1 MWLEFKARQSGEMAL
16 GREETWRRAA
26 GPWELGGKV
35 WLLPMGLGMAAR
47 GSVSRRAQGS
57 SGLWEL
63 RRETSTETGLG
74 PRQGSFGKACLLLG
88 TQLGDL
94 PRKEF
99 LWISLSSSRST
110 DAPDFYSCSSGNGG
124 FKTILFFLL
133 SLFGVVCRGRE
144 RRGALLQERVGY
156 VFALGS
162 QVRSEHQQTVSLS

>member
-1 MWLEFKARQSGEMAL
+1 MAL

-133 SLFGVVCRGRE
+133 SLFVWFVGAGRGEGHCSRRE
-144 RRGALLQERVGY
+144 WAMCLHWVPRCAVNISKPCHLASPLLCAR
-156 VFALGS
+156 L
-162 QVRSEHQQTVSLS
+162 